1 MHMIDA
7 NVLLDLLTNDPTW
20 FDWSAAK
27 VKRARSSGLL
37 VINPIIYAE
46 ISNAFVTETALS
58 DYISPTDFVRTP
70 LPFEASFLA
79 GRAFRLYRSRGG
91 NKTSTLPDFYI
102 GAHAEVESLTLVTC
116 DSARYKTY
124 FPKVKLIAP

>member
-102 GAHAEVESLTLVTC
+102 GAHAEVESLTLVTR

>member
-1 MHMIDA
+1 MYMIDA

-20 FDWSAAK
+20 FDWSAGK

-46 ISNAFVTETALS
+46 ISNAFAIEAELDAYV
-58 DYISPTDFVRTP
+58 SPTDFVRTP
-70 LPFEASFLA
+70 LPFEAAFLA

-102 GAHAEVESLTLVTC
+102 GAHAEIESLTLVTR

-124 FPKVKLIAP
+124 FPRVKLIAP